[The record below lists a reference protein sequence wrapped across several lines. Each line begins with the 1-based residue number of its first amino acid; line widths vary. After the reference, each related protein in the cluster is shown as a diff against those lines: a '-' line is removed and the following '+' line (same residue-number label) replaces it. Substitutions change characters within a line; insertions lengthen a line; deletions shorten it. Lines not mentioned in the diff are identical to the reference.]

1 MSQAFVKSTKLHI
14 SVILYKSYY
23 LIPGDPKMYA
33 ILTSLTRKNTIR
45 DGINCLNAVDTV
57 DHLDMVYTVGAVD
70 TVYTVDTA
78 FTIYTTRSYAALGRR
93 TGPGYSWGGTFWGLS
108 TSHFLPPALSSD
120 WT

>member
-78 FTIYTTRSYAALGRR
+78 YTIYTTRSYAALGRR
-93 TGPGYSWGGTFWGLS
+93 TGPGYSWGGTF
-108 TSHFLPPALSSD
+108 
-120 WT
+120 